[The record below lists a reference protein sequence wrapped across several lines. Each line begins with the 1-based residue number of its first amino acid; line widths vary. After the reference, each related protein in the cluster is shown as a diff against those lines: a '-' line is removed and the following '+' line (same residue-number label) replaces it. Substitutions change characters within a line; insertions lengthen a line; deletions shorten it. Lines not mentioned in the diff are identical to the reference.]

1 MIHQKIFSQNRLE
14 KGVLFL
20 RAMRM
25 FLIPFARSLY
35 LIITDSVII
44 EFFHQLKKFFRLKSG
59 SNGSSDLFSK
69 K

>member
-14 KGVLFL
+14 KGVLFF

-35 LIITDSVII
+35 LNNYR
-44 EFFHQLKKFFRLKSG
+44 QCY
-59 SNGSSDLFSK
+59 N
-69 K
+69 